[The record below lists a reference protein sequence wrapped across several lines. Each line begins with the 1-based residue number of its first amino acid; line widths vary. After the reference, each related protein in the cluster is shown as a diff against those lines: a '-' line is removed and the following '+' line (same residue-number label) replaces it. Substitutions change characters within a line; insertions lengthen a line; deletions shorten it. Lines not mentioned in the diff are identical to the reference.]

1 MNLVEYLNEIV
12 PFCMYLYRK
21 KKKAA
26 EMFPGIFPNL
36 KKI

>member
-21 KKKAA
+21 KKAA